1 MVEASRE
8 PWGWRGERGEVNL
21 EGGRVGKRVRK
32 LLAQRSEVEW
42 ELVVSG
48 ESGLSIE
55 RRISRVLVCD
65 AHM

>member
-1 MVEASRE
+1 MA
-8 PWGWRGERGEVNL
+8 GERGEVNL
-21 EGGRVGKRVRK
+21 EGGRVGKRVSK